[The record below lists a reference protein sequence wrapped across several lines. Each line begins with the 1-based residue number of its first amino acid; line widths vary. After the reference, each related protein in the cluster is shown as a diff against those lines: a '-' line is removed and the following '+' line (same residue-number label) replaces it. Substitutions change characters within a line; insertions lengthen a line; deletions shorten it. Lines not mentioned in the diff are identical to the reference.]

1 MYGGGSEGDRNFADF
16 QAKLLGSGQPRRED
30 PVEQHMNRV
39 KRLVFRWTAAQI
51 VITGAALWISG
62 IVLAVA
68 LSAGATFLA
77 GGAIVAMQ
85 RRRHSNHADAIPRIV
100 L

>member
-16 QAKLLGSGQPRRED
+16 QAKLLGNGQPRRED
-30 PVEQHMNRV
+30 PVEEHMNRV
-39 KRLVFRWTAAQI
+39 KRLVFRWTAALV
-51 VITGAALWISG
+51 VITGAALWVSG
-62 IVLAVA
+62 IALAVV

-77 GGAIVAMQ
+77 GGAMVAIQ
-85 RRRHSNHADAIPRIV
+85 RRRDSNHADAIPRFV